1 MKKLASSA
9 GNSVCPTTQV
19 VYWRAGG
26 LRCYGFPVTR
36 PRNPPAHTLHREP
49 VLITE
54 LCDTDVTEITELP
67 AEEAMK
73 KHCFKEIKTCD
84 KKAII

>member
-1 MKKLASSA
+1 M
-9 GNSVCPTTQV
+9 NTE
-19 VYWRAGG
+19 
-26 LRCYGFPVTR
+26 TR

-67 AEEAMK
+67 AEEAK
-73 KHCFKEIKTCD
+73 YNITLTFF
-84 KKAII
+84 